1 MGCCSSIP
9 SNDEGNAGL
18 NATSGTAT
26 TTAANNNNHRQIQT
40 QTQTQQHHQQQPSPI
55 QMNKPEVTIT
65 RASSSLHSQSNI
77 EKSSLKEVDNNSSV
91 TSSNAAAAA
100 AAAAASPTTT
110 TTTTTWPIYV
120 RLSNNGQ
127 DITFQVPTQP
137 PYLTV
142 SGLRQELLP
151 HLEKNARVRLIYLG
165 RILPDQHVI
174 VPTQTDADAPLPPPK
189 NRAIQIQKEGVIQA
203 MVTKS

>member
-1 MGCCSSIP
+1 
-9 SNDEGNAGL
+9 
-18 NATSGTAT
+18 
-26 TTAANNNNHRQIQT
+26 
-40 QTQTQQHHQQQPSPI
+40 
-55 QMNKPEVTIT
+55 MNKPEVTIT

-77 EKSSLKEVDNNSSV
+77 EKSSLKEIDNNSSV

-100 AAAAASPTTT
+100 AAATTT
-110 TTTTTWPIYV
+110 AITTWPIYV

-151 HLEKNARVRLIYLG
+151 RLEKNARVKLIYLG

>member
-1 MGCCSSIP
+1 MYF
-9 SNDEGNAGL
+9 L
-18 NATSGTAT
+18 V
-26 TTAANNNNHRQIQT
+26 
-40 QTQTQQHHQQQPSPI
+40 

-77 EKSSLKEVDNNSSV
+77 EKSSLKEIDNNSSV

-100 AAAAASPTTT
+100 AATTT
-110 TTTTTWPIYV
+110 AITTWPIYV

-151 HLEKNARVRLIYLG
+151 HLEKNARVKLIYLG

>member
-1 MGCCSSIP
+1 
-9 SNDEGNAGL
+9 
-18 NATSGTAT
+18 
-26 TTAANNNNHRQIQT
+26 
-40 QTQTQQHHQQQPSPI
+40 
-55 QMNKPEVTIT
+55 MNKPEVTIT
-65 RASSSLHSQSNI
+65 RASSSLHSQNNI
-77 EKSSLKEVDNNSSV
+77 EKTSTKEIDDNSSV
-91 TSSNAAAAA
+91 TSPNVVD
-100 AAAAASPTTT
+100 TTT
-110 TTTTTWPIYV
+110 TTITTTTTWPIYV

-127 DITFQVPTQP
+127 DITFQVPIQP

-151 HLEKNARVRLIYLG
+151 HLDKNARVKLIYLG

-203 MVTKS
+203 MVTRS

>member
-9 SNDEGNAGL
+9 SNDEGDTGL
-18 NATSGTAT
+18 NATSATAT
-26 TTAANNNNHRQIQT
+26 STTAAAAAATINNHRQT
-40 QTQTQQHHQQQPSPI
+40 QTQTQTQQPSPI

-65 RASSSLHSQSNI
+65 RASSSLHSQI
-77 EKSSLKEVDNNSSV
+77 

-100 AAAAASPTTT
+100 AATTA
-110 TTTTTWPIYV
+110 TTTWPIYV

-127 DITFQVPTQP
+127 DIAFQAPTQP

>member
-9 SNDEGNAGL
+9 SNDEGEAGL
-18 NATSGTAT
+18 NATSGTTT
-26 TTAANNNNHRQIQT
+26 TTAAANNNHRQIQT
-40 QTQTQQHHQQQPSPI
+40 QTQTQQHQQQPSPI

-100 AAAAASPTTT
+100 AAAASPT

-151 HLEKNARVRLIYLG
+151 HLEKNARVKLIYLG

-189 NRAIQIQKEGVIQA
+189 NRTIQIQKEGVIQA

>member
-9 SNDEGNAGL
+9 SNDEGDTGL
-18 NATSGTAT
+18 NATSTSAT
-26 TTAANNNNHRQIQT
+26 TTTVANNNHRQIQT
-40 QTQTQQHHQQQPSPI
+40 QTQTQQHIQQPSPI
-55 QMNKPEVTIT
+55 QINKPEVTIT

-77 EKSSLKEVDNNSSV
+77 EKSSLKEIDNNSSV

-100 AAAAASPTTT
+100 AATTT
-110 TTTTTWPIYV
+110 TTAITTWPIFV

-127 DITFQVPTQP
+127 DISFQVPTQP

-151 HLEKNARVRLIYLG
+151 HLEKNARVKLIYLG

-203 MVTKS
+203 MVTKL

>member
-9 SNDEGNAGL
+9 SNDEAGTGL
-18 NATSGTAT
+18 NATSGIAA
-26 TTAANNNNHRQIQT
+26 TTAATNSNHRQTQT
-40 QTQTQQHHQQQPSPI
+40 QTQTQQHHQQQPSSI

-65 RASSSLHSQSNI
+65 RASSSLHSQSNV
-77 EKSSLKEVDNNSSV
+77 EKSSLREVDNNSSV

-100 AAAAASPTTT
+100 ASPT

-127 DITFQVPTQP
+127 DITLQVPTQP

-151 HLEKNARVRLIYLG
+151 HLEKDARVKLIYLG

>member
-9 SNDEGNAGL
+9 SNDEGDTGL
-18 NATSGTAT
+18 NATSATAT
-26 TTAANNNNHRQIQT
+26 STTAAAAAATINNHRQT
-40 QTQTQQHHQQQPSPI
+40 QTQTQTQQPSPI

-77 EKSSLKEVDNNSSV
+77 EKSSLKEADNNSSV

-100 AAAAASPTTT
+100 AATTA
-110 TTTTTWPIYV
+110 TTTWPIYV

-127 DITFQVPTQP
+127 DIAFQAPTQP

-189 NRAIQIQKEGVIQA
+189 NHTKEGVIQA

>member
-1 MGCCSSIP
+1 
-9 SNDEGNAGL
+9 
-18 NATSGTAT
+18 
-26 TTAANNNNHRQIQT
+26 
-40 QTQTQQHHQQQPSPI
+40 
-55 QMNKPEVTIT
+55 MNKPEVTIT

-77 EKSSLKEVDNNSSV
+77 EKTSTNEIDNNSSV
-91 TSSNAAAAA
+91 TSSNVVDATA
-100 AAAAASPTTT
+100 TTT
-110 TTTTTWPIYV
+110 ITTWPIYV

-151 HLEKNARVRLIYLG
+151 HLDKNARVKLIYLG

-203 MVTKS
+203 MVTRS

>member
-9 SNDEGNAGL
+9 SNDEGETRL
-18 NATSGTAT
+18 NSTSGAAT
-26 TTAANNNNHRQIQT
+26 TVAANNNHRQIQT
-40 QTQTQQHHQQQPSPI
+40 QTQTQQQQQQHQSSPI

-77 EKSSLKEVDNNSSV
+77 EKSSLKEIDNNSSV

-100 AAAAASPTTT
+100 AAATTT
-110 TTTTTWPIYV
+110 AITTWPIYV

-151 HLEKNARVRLIYLG
+151 RLEKNARVKLIYLG

>member
-9 SNDEGNAGL
+9 STDDGDAGL
-18 NATSGTAT
+18 NTTSAAAAATNSD
-26 TTAANNNNHRQIQT
+26 NRQAQT
-40 QTQTQQHHQQQPSPI
+40 QHQQPSSI
-55 QMNKPEVTIT
+55 QINKPEVTIT

-77 EKSSLKEVDNNSSV
+77 EKISSKEMDNNFSV
-91 TSSNAAAAA
+91 TSSNAAATATAA
-100 AAAAASPTTT
+100 ATTTVTATATTT
-110 TTTTTWPIYV
+110 TTSTWPIYV

-127 DITFQVPTQP
+127 DITLQVPTQP

-151 HLEKNARVRLIYLG
+151 HLEKNVRVKLIYLG

-174 VPTQTDADAPLPPPK
+174 VPTQTDADSPLPPPK
-189 NRAIQIQKEGVIQA
+189 NRAIQIQKDGVIQA
-203 MVTKS
+203 MVTKPSR